1 MPCTFRIALVSLAVL
16 GNAVSVF
23 GASAPT
29 PAELDGTM
37 PLSDIK
43 PGMKGEWRTTIQGTA
58 IQTFSL
64 EVLGVMQNFIGPQHA
79 VILCQA
85 TDPSQIENGPVAGM
99 SGSPVYIDGKL
110 VGAYAYGWTFP
121 KDQAIIGVT
130 PIADMLDVLHQPV
143 APVLPGRPGLMPSL
157 ASTDDTKI
165 VATDAQ
171 PASGLQPASGPGQ
184 LGDWRV
190 TLGADRLG
198 GRDLG
203 SLLTPLPTPLMV
215 SGVSPRTLAAFKDV
229 LAKRGLQ
236 LMDAPGG
243 STTDGGPPASSLQ
256 PGSPM
261 GVVLLDGDFSI
272 YGVGTLTWRQ
282 GDKVL
287 AFGHPMFQYGSVD
300 MPLSTAEIVAI
311 FRSYEH
317 STKLA
322 NIGPIVG
329 TISQDRLTAIAG
341 TIGPKPQMIAFS
353 SHVTAADGATH
364 TFTGNLWQNRDF
376 APSIGAMGLMQSL
389 DSTQQSAQEQTY
401 NIETT
406 VDLDG
411 FPPLKLS
418 QVASGAGAPD
428 EASMD
433 FMDTLDQLMSNPFE
447 TPRIHAISF
456 DIKLR
461 DTRLTS
467 SLESVR
473 VDSGQ
478 LRAGENLS
486 VTVTLANYR
495 DKSVEQTLEIPIP
508 EFAAGETLTLFLGDA
523 PATEALDRGSARRDF
538 TSLADVVNYLRK
550 GRSRGALYVKL
561 LQSETGLRVSGSSLP
576 GLPPSVEQLYL
587 SPKNVSPGN
596 LTTQTTLWETSI
608 PVPGE
613 FNGHFTMPLHV
624 LP

>member
-1 MPCTFRIALVSLAVL
+1 
-16 GNAVSVF
+16 
-23 GASAPT
+23 
-29 PAELDGTM
+29 M

-110 VGAYAYGWTFP
+110 IGAYAYGWTFP

-130 PIADMLDVLHQPV
+130 PIADMLDVLNQPV
-143 APVLPGRPGLMPSL
+143 APVLPGRARITTAL
-157 ASTDDTKI
+157 ASVDDTNNS
-165 VATDAQ
+165 ANDTQ
-171 PASGLQPASGPGQ
+171 PASSMVATSGPGQ

-190 TLGADRLG
+190 TLGADKLA

-215 SGVSPRTLAAFKDV
+215 SGISPKTLAAFKGV
-229 LAKRGLQ
+229 LSKRGLQ
-236 LMDAPGG
+236 LMDGPGG
-243 STTDGGPPASSLQ
+243 TAADGGPPASSLQ

-282 GDKVL
+282 GDKLL
-287 AFGHPMFQYGSVD
+287 AFGHPMFQFGSVD
-300 MPLSTAEIVAI
+300 MPLATAEIVAI

-341 TIGPKPQMIAFS
+341 TIGPKPPMTAFS
-353 SHVTAADGATH
+353 AHVTAPDGSVH
-364 TFTGNLWQNRDF
+364 TFSGNLWQNRDY
-376 APSIGAMGLMQSL
+376 APVIGAMGLMQSL

-401 NIETT
+401 NIDTT
-406 VDLDG
+406 LDIEG
-411 FPPLKLS
+411 LPPLKLS
-418 QVASGAGAPD
+418 QVASGPDGAD

-447 TPRIHAISF
+447 TPRVKDVHF

-461 DTRLTS
+461 DAWLTS

-478 LRAGENLS
+478 LRAGEKLR
-486 VTVTLANYR
+486 VTVTVANYR

-508 EFAAGETLTLFLGDA
+508 GSAAGETLTLFLGDA
-523 PATEALDRGSARRDF
+523 SSTETLDRGGARRDF
-538 TSLADVVNYLRK
+538 TSLTDVVNYLRQ
-550 GRSRGALYVKL
+550 GRSRGAVYVKL
-561 LQSETGLRVSGSSLP
+561 LQSETGLRVSGSSLL
-576 GLPPSVEQLYL
+576 GLPPSVEEQYL

-608 PVPGE
+608 PVSGE
-613 FNGHFTMPLHV
+613 FNGRFTMPLHV

>member
-1 MPCTFRIALVSLAVL
+1 MRVTIFASLFWLLAATS
-16 GNAVSVF
+16 GHA
-23 GASAPT
+23 AT
-29 PAELDGTM
+29 TDGTM

-43 PGMKGEWRTTIQGTA
+43 PGMKGEWRTTISGTA

-64 EVLGVMQNFIGPQHA
+64 EVLGVMQNFVGPQHA

-110 VGAYAYGWTFP
+110 IGAYAYGWTFP

-130 PIADMLDVLHQPV
+130 PIADMLDVLKQPT
-143 APVLPGRPGLMPSL
+143 APVLPGRPHLSPSL
-157 ASTDDTKI
+157 ASVNDSSSNVVTTS
-165 VATDAQ
+165 ATAPD
-171 PASGLQPASGPGQ
+171 SGLQPASGPGQ
-184 LGDWRV
+184 LSDWRV
-190 TLGADRLG
+190 TLGADRLA

-203 SLLTPLPTPLMV
+203 SMLTPLPTPLMV
-215 SGVSPRTLAAFKDV
+215 SGISPKVLSTFRDV

-236 LMDAPGG
+236 LMDGPGG
-243 STTDGGPPASSLQ
+243 GTSDGGPPASSLQ

-272 YGVGTLTWRQ
+272 YGVGTLTWRD
-282 GDKVL
+282 GDKIL

-341 TIGPKPQMIAFS
+341 TIGPKPPMIAFS
-353 SHVTAADGATH
+353 ARVATAEGTTH
-364 TFTGNLWQNRDF
+364 TFSGNLWQNRDYSP
-376 APSIGAMGLMQSL
+376 AIGAMGLNQALAGTMEE
-389 DSTQQSAQEQTY
+389 AHVQTY
-401 NIETT
+401 SVDTT
-406 VDLDG
+406 IDLEG
-411 FPPLKLS
+411 FPPIKLS
-418 QVASGAGAPD
+418 QVASGDGGAD
-428 EASMD
+428 EVSMD
-433 FMDTLDQLMSNPFE
+433 FMETMDQLMSNQFE
-447 TPRIHAISF
+447 TPHIRSLNF
-456 DIKLR
+456 DIKLH
-461 DTRLTS
+461 DAWQTS

-473 VDSGQ
+473 VNSGQ
-478 LRAGENLS
+478 LRAGEKLS
-486 VTVTLANYR
+486 VTITLANYR

-508 EFAAGETLTLFLGDA
+508 ESAAGSTLTLFLGDGSS
-523 PATEALDRGSARRDF
+523 TETLDRGGTRRDF
-538 TSLADVVNYLRK
+538 TSLADVVNYVRK

-561 LQSETGLRVSGSSLP
+561 LQSQTGLRVSGSSLL

-596 LTTQTTLWETSI
+596 LTTQITLWETSI

-613 FNGHFTMPLHV
+613 FNGHFTMPLRV

>member
-1 MPCTFRIALVSLAVL
+1 MRVTIFASFFWLLATIP
-16 GNAVSVF
+16 GHA
-23 GASAPT
+23 AAT
-29 PAELDGTM
+29 DETM

-130 PIADMLDVLHQPV
+130 PIADMLDVLNQPT
-143 APVLPGRPGLMPSL
+143 APALPGRPHLSPGL
-157 ASTDDTKI
+157 ASVNNDSQNN
-165 VATDAQ
+165 VAAASTTPPD
-171 PASGLQPASGPGQ
+171 SGLQPASGPGQ

-190 TLGADRLG
+190 TLGAENLN

-215 SGVSPRTLAAFKDV
+215 SGISPRTLAAFKDV
-229 LAKRGLQ
+229 LAKRGLS
-236 LMDAPGG
+236 LMDGPGG
-243 STTDGGPPASSLQ
+243 SATDGGPPASSLQ

-272 YGVGTLTWRQ
+272 YGVGTLTWRD
-282 GDKVL
+282 GDKIL
-287 AFGHPMFQYGSVD
+287 AFGHPMFQAGSVD
-300 MPLSTAEIVAI
+300 MPLATAEIVAI

-341 TIGPKPQMIAFS
+341 SIGPKPPMIAFTA
-353 SHVTAADGATH
+353 HVTAADGGTH
-364 TFTGNLWQNRDF
+364 TFSGNLWQNRDY
-376 APSIGAMGLMQSL
+376 APAIGAMGLMQSL
-389 DSTQQSAQEQTY
+389 DSTLQKSQEQTY
-401 NIETT
+401 SIDTT
-406 VDLDG
+406 IDLAG
-411 FPPLKLS
+411 FPPIQLA
-418 QVASGAGAPD
+418 QIASGPD
-428 EASMD
+428 GEDEVSMD
-433 FMDTLDQLMSNPFE
+433 FMDTLDRLMSNPFE
-447 TPRIHAISF
+447 SPQIKALNF

-461 DTRLTS
+461 DAWQTS

-473 VDSGQ
+473 VNSGQ
-478 LRAGENLS
+478 LRAGEKLS
-486 VTVTLANYR
+486 VTITLANYR

-508 EFAAGETLTLFLGDA
+508 ESAAGETLTLFLGDA
-523 PATEALDRGSARRDF
+523 SSTEALDRGAVRRDF
-538 TSLADVVNYLRK
+538 TSLADIVNYVRK
-550 GRSRGALYVKL
+550 DRSRGALYVKL
-561 LQSETGLRVSGSSLP
+561 LESQTGLRVSGSSLP

-596 LTTQTTLWETSI
+596 LTTQATLWETNI